1 MKRAWC
7 AGVIAASLSAVLG
20 AAQQPATGA
29 HASPQQPGAA
39 ASAGTATITG
49 CVERADQLM
58 TGGANTLATSIDS
71 LDFVLI
77 RAKVSGSEPSAP
89 VGTAGSG
96 GVPGAAGTS
105 ARPDDRIGEMFRL
118 DGETAMLNPHVGHQ
132 VEVVGTRSGAN
143 PAPDAGVSPSAPTLA
158 TAPTVRVESVKM
170 IAETCP
176 K

>member
-1 MKRAWC
+1 MRRMWC
-7 AGVIAASLSAVLG
+7 AGVMAASLSAALG
-20 AAQQPATGA
+20 AAQQPA
-29 HASPQQPGAA
+29 PGAA
-39 ASAGTATITG
+39 GTAAPSSPETVTMTG

-77 RAKVSGSEPSAP
+77 RAKVSGAEPSVP
-89 VGTAGSG
+89 VGTAGAG
-96 GVPGAAGTS
+96 GVPGAAGSS
-105 ARPDDRIGEMFRL
+105 ARPDDRIGDMFRL
-118 DGETAMLNPHVGHQ
+118 DGETTMLNPHVGHQ
-132 VEVVGTRSGAN
+132 VEVVGTRTGSN
-143 PAPDAGVSPSAPTLA
+143 PAPDARVSSSAPTLA

>member
-1 MKRAWC
+1 MRRMWC
-7 AGVIAASLSAVLG
+7 AGVMAAALSAALG
-20 AAQQPATGA
+20 AAQHPA
-29 HASPQQPGAA
+29 PGAQPTA
-39 ASAGTATITG
+39 AAPSPGAVTMTG

-77 RAKVSGSEPSAP
+77 RAKVSGAEPSAP

-96 GVPGAAGTS
+96 GVPGAS

-132 VEVVGTRSGAN
+132 VEVVGTRTGAN
-143 PAPDAGVSPSAPTLA
+143 PARDPRASASTPTLA